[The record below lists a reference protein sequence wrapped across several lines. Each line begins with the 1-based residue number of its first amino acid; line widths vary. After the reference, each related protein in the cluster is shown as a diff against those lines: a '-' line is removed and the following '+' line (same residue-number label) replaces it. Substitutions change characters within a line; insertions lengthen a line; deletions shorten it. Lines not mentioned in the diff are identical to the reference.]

1 MKSAADL
8 LLDIEETMGD
18 SWLPRIYHKLI
29 LKTRTRSYEF
39 PAVQKRVDPQIYHT
53 LLGVELKVGRR
64 RMLCPDLATAR
75 YLSVFARIG
84 CRAVAI
90 PYDITRI
97 SLIADEL
104 DSSWHRMLLISD
116 RLTAD
121 RDAAFRARI
130 QRQLIG
136 KVRDE
141 IAKAGAGLRV
151 PEFRQS
157 TKQRSEPQKGTK
169 RNAKP

>member
-75 YLSVFARIG
+75 YLSIFARAG
-84 CRAVAI
+84 CEQLAV

-97 SLIADEL
+97 SQLADEL
-104 DSSWHRMLLISD
+104 ESSWHRMFLLVEHY
-116 RLTAD
+116 
-121 RDAAFRARI
+121 AA
-130 QRQLIG
+130 G
-136 KVRDE
+136 E
-141 IAKAGAGLRV
+141 
-151 PEFRQS
+151 
-157 TKQRSEPQKGTK
+157 SE
-169 RNAKP
+169 

>member
-53 LLGVELKVGRR
+53 LLGVELKFGRR

-75 YLSVFARIG
+75 YLAVFARLG
-84 CRAVAI
+84 CKAVAI
-90 PYDITRI
+90 PYDITKI
-97 SLIADEL
+97 SQVADEL
-104 DSSWHRMLLISD
+104 ESSWHRMLL
-116 RLTAD
+116 LAAD
-121 RDAAFRARI
+121 SACETKQEFRARVG
-130 QRQLIG
+130 RMLIE
-136 KVRDE
+136 KVRYE
-141 IAKAGAGLRV
+141 INQAGAGARA
-151 PEFRQS
+151 PEFTAT
-157 TKQRSEPQKGTK
+157 TKQ
-169 RNAKP
+169 

>member
-18 SWLPRIYHKLI
+18 SWLPRIYHELI

-75 YLSVFARIG
+75 YLALAG
-84 CRAVAI
+84 GAAVDAFVA
-90 PYDITRI
+90 YDSR
-97 SLIADEL
+97 
-104 DSSWHRMLLISD
+104 
-116 RLTAD
+116 
-121 RDAAFRARI
+121 
-130 QRQLIG
+130 LIG
-136 KVRDE
+136 FAQAEGFSV
-141 IAKAGAGLRV
+141 V
-151 PEFRQS
+151 SPV
-157 TKQRSEPQKGTK
+157 
-169 RNAKP
+169 